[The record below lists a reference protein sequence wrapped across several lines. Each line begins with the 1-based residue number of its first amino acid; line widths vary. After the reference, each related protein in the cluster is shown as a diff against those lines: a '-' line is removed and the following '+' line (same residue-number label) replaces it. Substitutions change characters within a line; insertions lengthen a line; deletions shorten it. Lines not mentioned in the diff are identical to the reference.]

1 MITKA
6 IFFDF
11 DNTIANDAPF
21 IIECFEYTFN
31 KLGIK
36 NNLDINLFGPT
47 EYSIFSKL
55 LDDEKKI
62 KEALDVFSDYYI
74 KNYKKGISIFPGIRE
89 VLERL
94 KQDFKLSLITNSY
107 KYRLKNILPDAYD
120 FFDSI
125 VTVDDVE
132 RKKPDPEG
140 VWKSLKEL
148 NLNKENIVY
157 VGDSLDDLLVC
168 KLLEIKFIRV
178 LWGDK
183 FSFESTDFSYV
194 DVESPEELLDIIY
207 KKLS

>member
-1 MITKA
+1 MM
-6 IFFDF
+6 
-11 DNTIANDAPF
+11 
-21 IIECFEYTFN
+21 
-31 KLGIK
+31 L
-36 NNLDINLFGPT
+36 
-47 EYSIFSKL
+47 
-55 LDDEKKI
+55 
-62 KEALDVFSDYYI
+62 KE
-74 KNYKKGISIFPGIRE
+74 
-89 VLERL
+89 
-94 KQDFKLSLITNSY
+94 
-107 KYRLKNILPDAYD
+107 
-120 FFDSI
+120 
-125 VTVDDVE
+125 
-132 RKKPDPEG
+132 KKPDPEG

>member
-132 RKKPDPEG
+132 RKK
-140 VWKSLKEL
+140 
-148 NLNKENIVY
+148 
-157 VGDSLDDLLVC
+157 
-168 KLLEIKFIRV
+168 
-178 LWGDK
+178 
-183 FSFESTDFSYV
+183 T
-194 DVESPEELLDIIY
+194 
-207 KKLS
+207 